1 MSQSIKSKNNT
12 YIDSTSVVHNKELL
26 SEILNNKFLN
36 YVGSIN
42 DNETKKF
49 TIQQNRV
56 YLFFNTHTFYRSVL
70 LITTYSGGLNSDVI
84 FKSSDSA
91 VPTVTMSGTTLTIK
105 TTNQARG
112 YLYQIVKAYS
122 A

>member
-1 MSQSIKSKNNT
+1 MSQSIKSKNSPSPSAVKASISYFIT
-12 YIDSTSVVHNKELL
+12 L
-26 SEILNNKFLN
+26 SYPNNKFLN